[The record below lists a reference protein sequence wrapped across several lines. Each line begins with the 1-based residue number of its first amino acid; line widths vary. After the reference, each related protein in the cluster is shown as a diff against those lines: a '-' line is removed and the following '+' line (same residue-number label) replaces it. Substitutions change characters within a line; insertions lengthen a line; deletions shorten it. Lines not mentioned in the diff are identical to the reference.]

1 MQKLII
7 IDKNISYIHT
17 IFTNISKTINNIKLY
32 NFYLNDNENL
42 RNLIYNKE
50 IDIIIINAENIGIDI
65 IEFIDKNNIEIYN
78 KSIILLYD
86 NILTIK
92 KLLKHDY
99 EKYIFKCVKIS
110 NNIEYLLNILLKI
123 TFIKENNFE
132 EIVITNKIERNL
144 RKIGY
149 DLNDIGTKYLVDGIK
164 YLYKKQILFSIC
176 FNFIF
181 Y

>member
-92 KLLKHDY
+92 K
-99 EKYIFKCVKIS
+99 I
-110 NNIEYLLNILLKI
+110 
-123 TFIKENNFE
+123 IK
-132 EIVITNKIERNL
+132 TRL
-144 RKIGY
+144 
-149 DLNDIGTKYLVDGIK
+149 
-164 YLYKKQILFSIC
+164 
-176 FNFIF
+176 
-181 Y
+181 